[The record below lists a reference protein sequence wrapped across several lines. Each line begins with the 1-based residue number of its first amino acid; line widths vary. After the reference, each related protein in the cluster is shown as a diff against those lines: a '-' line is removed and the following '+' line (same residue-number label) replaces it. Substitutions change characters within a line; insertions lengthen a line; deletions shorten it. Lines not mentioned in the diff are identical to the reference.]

1 MAGGATDPEAERLKG
16 QGNEKLKAGSARK
29 ALEIYEK
36 ALARLPV
43 KASAGALS
51 TLSASLCLN
60 AALACLQLETWEAA
74 ESFASRALRSE
85 ETSKGYFRRGLA
97 RAQMNG
103 LEADA
108 KRDFEFALKLE
119 PKGSTAAVLVQ
130 TELAKLLSNS
140 AASGYEAPPGTEPR
154 RAKKFQ
160 IANAS
165 KQQQGLREVTFAEWE
180 ALEGKVAAANAIA
193 SAWRKRLEEAS
204 NCPRPTQGADDS
216 RVPLSKL
223 LEKLAKESKPRAAS
237 NASALGSG
245 SDIVPVEVALGS
257 EPASGAIRGELGALQ
272 LLVPGPFL
280 FDGKTSVDVP
290 FDPLAN
296 PTGSFAVECWAVCTA
311 ATGHQC
317 LLSSRDQT
325 SGKAGYMFYVE
336 PDGLWSFW
344 VGTGK
349 SWAKLYG
356 STAVLGKWTHL
367 RGTMDVQ
374 SKEARLYVDHQLA
387 ARGWA
392 SYVPNTRQALRLGA
406 GNSEAEAKFFFT
418 GDLRDVAVIGRLVS
432 NEDLTDEMLKLAK
445 VRGPQVGPDLD
456 QLPKLLRQE
465 KGRGLQ
471 NASGALA
478 SALRWA
484 TGVLVPANAEDF
496 RRSSLRLMECSP
508 TAQGMRLLF
517 LSFSIG
523 AVLAAQG
530 DELHMT
536 FGGSGLR
543 YWTVIL
549 QSGDC
554 FKILYDV
561 EGVSSLQEALSRQQK
576 LRADAW
582 LTRKDVAMWL
592 GALDTLAFGLSEDEL
607 EDALLTVFLFGF
619 WASKTLTPQVRIKR
633 FEGQSRSSQVQ
644 AALVE
649 DVPSEAL
656 GKLLQTLTEEAQK

>member
-16 QGNEKLKAGSARK
+16 QGNEKLKAGNARE

-36 ALARLPV
+36 ALARLQV
-43 KASAGALS
+43 KASAGSALS

-74 ESFASRALRSE
+74 ETFASRALRSQ

-130 TELAKLLSNS
+130 AELAKLLSNS
-140 AASGYEAPPGTEPR
+140 AASGYEAPPGTDPR

-180 ALEGKVAAANAIA
+180 VQEDKVAAANAIA

-204 NCPRPTQGADDS
+204 TCPRPEQGAADAQG
-216 RVPLSKL
+216 LSKL
-223 LEKLAKESKPRAAS
+223 LEQLASKVSKPRATS
-237 NASALGSG
+237 TELVPDQLALS
-245 SDIVPVEVALGS
+245 S
-257 EPASGAIRGELGALQ
+257 EPASGIRGDLGALQ

-280 FDGKTSVDVP
+280 FDGKSSVDVA

-296 PTGSFAVECWAVCTA
+296 PTGSFSVECWAVCTA

-367 RGTMDVQ
+367 RGTVDVQ
-374 SKEARLYVDHQLA
+374 SKEARLYVDRQLV

-406 GNSEAEAKFFFT
+406 GKSEAEAKFFFT

-445 VRGPQVGPDLD
+445 ISGPQAGPDLD

-508 TAQGMRLLF
+508 TSQGIRLLF

-536 FGGSGLR
+536 FAGSGLR
-543 YWTVIL
+543 YWAVIL

-554 FKILYDV
+554 FKILFDV
-561 EGVSSLQEALSRQQK
+561 DGISSLQEALSRQHK
-576 LRADAW
+576 LRADGW
-582 LTRKDVAMWL
+582 LTRKDLAMWL

-619 WASKTLTPQVRIKR
+619 WASKMLTPQVRIKR

-649 DVPSEAL
+649 DVPCEAL